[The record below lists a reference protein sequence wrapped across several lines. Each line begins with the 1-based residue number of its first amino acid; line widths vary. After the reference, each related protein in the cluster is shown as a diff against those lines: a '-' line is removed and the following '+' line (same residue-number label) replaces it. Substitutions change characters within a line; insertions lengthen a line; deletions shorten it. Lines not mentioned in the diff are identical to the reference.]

1 MEILNQ
7 KIEDQNR
14 NIQEI
19 IEEEKHSQEEI
30 SRLIDEEMN
39 KLVQNIKNLDE
50 INSKKLNNPIM
61 FGLSQKIT
69 ELNMKINQNTE
80 KIRKNKEEIPE
91 ILRKKKESDDFFN
104 KFMGEKKVWLDR
116 LSEKKMQKV
125 ADEKGFK
132 YFYEAKTIK
141 LLLEGIL
148 LEKVEDE
155 IEHKLSE
162 KGSLFGWDVMN
173 IEKFENERKKREFE
187 QNLELAKLDNDI
199 EAINKEKEFKEQMES
214 EENEIKKR
222 RIVCRKDWQEIWGE
236 IWLPNIPYN
245 GEQDLVVRRELIQ
258 SVIMEETFNLFKKKM
273 YDVWKFKNILNN
285 KDQYI
290 ILEKIKKYLNEANE
304 SSNFNINHITI
315 MNNRK
320 DEDAF
325 QKITSIIENIRREEE
340 IIYCDLTPAKKK
352 LENIKKSNAIE
363 NNDIYIKITNLVNK
377 IQEFQTIAQ
386 NEPTTLLKRE
396 VEEINALIKELPDDN
411 DKKLFQDNIKDE
423 SRLYDVFLPLTTL
436 LMIITYLSVG
446 KKRSSNYENKLQ
458 EINEENEKLELEI
471 EEIKGK
477 LNTLNELNEKIKGD
491 EGKEELISQDKDKEK
506 DSLDDLLKSFMT
518 QQNNILKQNNQLF
531 NDIKSNLIQ
540 PEN

>member
-1 MEILNQ
+1 MENLNQ

-352 LENIKKSNAIE
+352 LEAIKKSEGI
-363 NNDIYIKITNLVNK
+363 NNNYIYEKITDLVNK
-377 IQEFQTIAQ
+377 IEEFVG
-386 NEPTTLLKRE
+386 RE
-396 VEEINALIKELPDDN
+396 KET
-411 DKKLFQDNIKDE
+411 Q
-423 SRLYDVFLPLTTL
+423 
-436 LMIITYLSVG
+436 
-446 KKRSSNYENKLQ
+446 
-458 EINEENEKLELEI
+458 
-471 EEIKGK
+471 
-477 LNTLNELNEKIKGD
+477 
-491 EGKEELISQDKDKEK
+491 
-506 DSLDDLLKSFMT
+506 SF
-518 QQNNILKQNNQLF
+518 
-531 NDIKSNLIQ
+531 
-540 PEN
+540 EY